1 MKKQERA
8 KTIDINEIQS
18 KFDANRIYML
28 SLGQSMD
35 ARSEIMEYLNDCLE
49 SEKQHSCGICL
60 QINSNKI
67 MRLAFMLIQNES
79 NLQLRYS
86 VE

>member
-1 MKKQERA
+1 MKKQERE
-8 KTIDINEIQS
+8 KIIDITEIQA
-18 KFDANRIYML
+18 KFDTNGLYVL
-28 SLGQSMD
+28 SLEQSMD